1 MKNWSNCYLIIL
13 QQIDYKMTVP
23 NNTKGD
29 QPNTQQHEPI
39 FNIAGVIVCLA
50 GAMISIHALL
60 IYVLPDHYRY
70 FVQILF
76 AFNPQ
81 NFISAIQE
89 TFSYVSAFYYIWTP
103 ITHAFLHG
111 DWTHLLLNVGF
122 MLAFGAPVAKRFG
135 AIRFLI
141 LFVLCAIGGALFFW
155 LMNLQSTAY
164 LIGSSGAVAGFMGAA
179 SRFAFQPNVDET
191 GRHQRGLNVSG
202 PALTL
207 VQCIKDRKFMNF
219 FAIWMVMNI
228 LFGTVLSTILGGSG
242 NIAWE
247 AHIGGF
253 LTGIIAFSLL
263 DPRKTSQK
271 QPF

>member
-1 MKNWSNCYLIIL
+1 
-13 QQIDYKMTVP
+13 MTDS
-23 NNTKGD
+23 NNTKGE
-29 QPNTQQHEPI
+29 QPNAHGQEPI

-50 GAMISIHALL
+50 GAMILIHALL
-60 IYVLPDHYRY
+60 NYVLPDNYRH
-70 FVQILF
+70 FAQLFF

-81 NFISAIQE
+81 IFIFAIQE
-89 TFSYVSAFYYIWTP
+89 IFAYVSAYYYIWTP

-122 MLAFGAPVAKRFG
+122 MLAFGAPVAERFG
-135 AIRFLI
+135 ATRFLI
-141 LFVLCAIGGALFFW
+141 LFGLCAIGGALFFW

-164 LIGSSGAVAGFMGAA
+164 LIGASGAVSGFMGAA
-179 SRFAFQPNVDET
+179 SRFAFQTNVDET
-191 GRHQRGLNVSG
+191 GRPKRGLNVSG

-207 VQCIKDRKFMNF
+207 AQCIKDRKFLNF

-228 LFGTVLSTILGGSG
+228 LFGTVFSTILGGAG

-253 LTGIIAFSLL
+253 LTGIFAFSLL
-263 DPRKTSQK
+263 DPPVLSQK
-271 QPF
+271 